1 MSPSLH
7 PDRTPVTYHIEI
19 EKVDEKADVDP
30 CCPKMLTQL

>member
-19 EKVDEKADVDP
+19 EKVDEKADV
-30 CCPKMLTQL
+30 KA